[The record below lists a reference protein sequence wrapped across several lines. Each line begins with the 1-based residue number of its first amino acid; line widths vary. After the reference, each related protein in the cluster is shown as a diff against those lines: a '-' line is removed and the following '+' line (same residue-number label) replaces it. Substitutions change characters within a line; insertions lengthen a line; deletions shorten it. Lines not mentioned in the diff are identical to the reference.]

1 MYNTK
6 TAVISNND
14 SSYIPAGINENVYLK
29 EINIRKSP
37 TDKDFLEIV
46 FENEQDQTAT
56 MTEWKNEKN
65 AWIKT
70 DEDLQHRDDLQFGRI
85 MQLINCFNLSVEE
98 EFDTFAEMIKWVK
111 KTLDQFTKNKKY
123 LRLKVSYDKN
133 NYTRVSTYGIYVEPM
148 DITKTQIKKYVRDN
162 FERQVIADAE
172 NTSDPLT
179 ASTSSILESE
189 KSSANELPF

>member
-6 TAVISNND
+6 TAVISNTD
-14 SSYIPAGINENVYLK
+14 SSYMPAGINGDIYLK
-29 EINIRKSP
+29 EINVRKSP

-46 FENEQDQTAT
+46 FENEQGQTAT

-65 AWIKT
+65 TWIKT

-85 MQLINCFNLSVEE
+85 MQLINCFDLSVDA
-98 EFDTFAEMIKWVK
+98 EFNTFAEMINWVK
-111 KTLDQFTKNKKY
+111 KTLDPFTKTKKY

-148 DITKTQIKKYVRDN
+148 DVTKTQIKKYARDN
-162 FERQVIADAE
+162 FERQVIADVE

-179 ASTSSILESE
+179 TSTSSIPESGE
-189 KSSANELPF
+189 SSANDLPF